1 MSAKS
6 AVLPSASAHI
16 SLSLSS
22 STPQW
27 VTTFCI
33 LASDVLT
40 LSLLFGIAVIG
51 RHMVTPTY
59 ALSSYFDLTPS
70 ILMLIGAFCLQ
81 GLYPGALLHPAEE
94 IRRTFNAITLVF
106 LLVASVSFLWRTADS
121 YSRAVF
127 LITWISG
134 APIVLFT
141 RQITRLTF
149 ANEPWWG
156 VSAVVLG
163 SGPAAQRVMRGLRTG
178 KRGIRVVGVLS
189 EQSVGEW
196 PKDLPPVLG
205 DLSHTPVLARS
216 RAARY
221 AIVAIPGYSNLE
233 LRMLIQD
240 FCAGFSHVLLIPDL
254 PGLCSLDIAAR
265 EVGGEVGF
273 ELPQRLF
280 HRGAAFIKRS
290 LDLLISGSAIL
301 LLSPIFLLAALAVR
315 FSSKGPIL
323 FGHLRNGL
331 LGESFRALKFRTMY
345 PDGDRILAAHLE
357 ANPEDKQEWMRNQ
370 KLKND
375 PRVTWIGRWLR
386 RFSID
391 ELPQLFN
398 VLIGDMSLIGPR
410 PIVQSEIPKYGRG
423 YSLYTRVRPG
433 LSGLWQVSG
442 RNNTTYEE
450 RVAFDEYYVRN
461 WSIWMDAYILVRTVK
476 VVFTAEGAY

>member
-6 AVLPSASAHI
+6 AVLPSVSPAI
-16 SLSLSS
+16 SLSISS
-22 STPQW
+22 NVPPW
-27 VTTFCI
+27 VTTACI
-33 LASDVLT
+33 LGSDVVT
-40 LSLLFGIAVIG
+40 LILLFWLAVFG

-106 LLVASVSFLWRTADS
+106 LVMASVSFLWRNAET

-127 LITWISG
+127 LVTWIAG

-141 RQITRLTF
+141 RQITRLTL
-149 ANEPWWG
+149 ARKEWWG

-163 SGPAAQRVMRGLRTG
+163 SGAAAQRVMRGLRTG
-178 KRGIRVVGVLS
+178 KRGVRVMGVLS
-189 EQSVGEW
+189 ERPTRDW
-196 PKDLPPVLG
+196 PEDLPPMLG
-205 DLSHTPVLARS
+205 DLRRAPILARL

-221 AIVAIPGYSNLE
+221 AIVAMPELSNLE
-233 LRMLIQD
+233 LRRLIQD
-240 FCAGFSHVLLIPDL
+240 HCAGFSHVLLIPDL
-254 PGLCSLDIAAR
+254 PGLCSLDISAR

-280 HRGAAFIKRS
+280 HTDAALIKRS
-290 LDLLISGSAIL
+290 LDLLVSSLAIL
-301 LLSPIFLLAALAVR
+301 FLSPLFLLVAAVVKLT
-315 FSSKGPIL
+315 SKGPVF
-323 FGHLRNGL
+323 FGHKRNGRA
-331 LGESFRALKFRTMY
+331 GKSFQALKFRTMVHHA
-345 PDGDRILAAHLE
+345 DRVLAAHLE
-357 ANPEDKQEWMRNQ
+357 AHPEDREEWLRDQ
-370 KLKND
+370 KLKHD
-375 PRVTWIGRWLR
+375 PRVTLIGKWLR
-386 RFSID
+386 RFSLD

-398 VLIGDMSLIGPR
+398 VLIGNMSLIGPR
-410 PIVQSEIPKYGRG
+410 PIVESEIGKYGQG
-423 YSLYTRVRPG
+423 YALYTRVRPG
-433 LSGLWQVSG
+433 ISGLWQVSG
-442 RNNTTYEE
+442 RNNTTYAA